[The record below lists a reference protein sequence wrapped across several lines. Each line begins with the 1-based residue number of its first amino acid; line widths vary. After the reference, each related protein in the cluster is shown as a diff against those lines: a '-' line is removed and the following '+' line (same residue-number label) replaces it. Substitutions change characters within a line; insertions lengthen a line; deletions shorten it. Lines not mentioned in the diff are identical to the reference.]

1 MSDLKLSQG
10 NDVETNDSKW
20 AWLYKIGGIAALAIV
35 VIIPIQ
41 SFIFVTWP
49 PPTTVLGYFTLFQNK
64 WFIGLLDMDLLYLFV
79 SALMIPVYLALYLS
93 LKRINESF
101 MVIALVLGLVGIA
114 AHFSSNTA
122 FEMLSLSN
130 QYAAA
135 TTDVQRSILLAT
147 GQGMLT
153 TFQGTAF
160 DVYYILNAITLII
173 ISFVMLK
180 SNIFSKKT
188 AYLGLL
194 AGLLMLVPSTAGTIG
209 IYFAFTSLVPWAI
222 FSVLVARRLFQLGKS

>member
-1 MSDLKLSQG
+1 MSDLKLSPG

-20 AWLYKIGGIAALAIV
+20 AWLYKIGGIAALVIV

-122 FEMLSLSN
+122 FEMLSLSH
-130 QYAAA
+130 QYTAA
-135 TTDVQRSILLAT
+135 TTDVQRSILLAA

-180 SNIFSKKT
+180 SNIFSKKNCLFRAT
-188 AYLGLL
+188 GWFIDVGSVHGRDHRYLLCLHISRSMGD
-194 AGLLMLVPSTAGTIG
+194 
-209 IYFAFTSLVPWAI
+209 I
-222 FSVLVARRLFQLGKS
+222 FSPGGKTVVPVR